1 MDSSA
6 KSFESAEIEQLVA
19 SSTSELAPQLNAAR
33 KQWPYHPLVLV
44 TALTVLGIAIAC
56 GLQPLAIG
64 ALVFGGVAW
73 PGIFVLDR
81 KRRTTTL
88 DYNLRDDQNQ
98 AFGELVRTF
107 NGLAN
112 CARVWRIPL
121 ERDQQDWKRHA
132 GAGHTVERQRISL
145 CLGLPSLI
153 KSNLEFPSFPLGM
166 ETIYFAP
173 DASADCCKELS
184 RSDTLP
190 GLRTTRWRDALH
202 RGRRRAPRYS
212 GRGGNVAVC

>member
-44 TALTVLGIAIAC
+44 DALTVLGIAIAS

-98 AFGELVRTF
+98 AFGELVRTLMDLPTALGSGAF
-107 NGLAN
+107 RWKGISKTGNGTQAL
-112 CARVWRIPL
+112 V
-121 ERDQQDWKRHA
+121 
-132 GAGHTVERQRISL
+132 
-145 CLGLPSLI
+145 LPS
-153 KSNLEFPSFPLGM
+153 
-166 ETIYFAP
+166 
-173 DASADCCKELS
+173 SAN
-184 RSDTLP
+184 
-190 GLRTTRWRDALH
+190 A
-202 RGRRRAPRYS
+202 
-212 GRGGNVAVC
+212 